1 MLKYLQTGVIY
12 FFTDSGQA
20 AYSPDGYGFVYFDDL
35 DEAQTET
42 GITKVIQTTEMEFEE
57 IAQESDNH
65 AEESNPSL
73 WSV

>member
-1 MLKYLQTGVIY
+1 MREYLQTGVIY

-42 GITKVIQTTEMEFEE
+42 GITAVIQTTEKEFEDTYE
-57 IAQESDNH
+57 QG
-65 AEESNPSL
+65 
-73 WSV
+73 